1 METIKKEFTIYKF
14 NELSET
20 AKEKAIENKRDY
32 FYENNDFA
40 EWSLDDCYLLEPK
53 DKEIRDVYKKN
64 KLEYKDLLIKNNRKI
79 YFSLDRNRYIDISNA
94 MEIQSDYMFL
104 KWLGLND
111 RLIEKVTFEIG
122 KDTINIEP
130 NYFKDD
136 NITEIEQKKIDKAVI
151 KFEEHCE
158 DILTQIDEAIEYRY
172 SDESISNFLECN
184 DYNFTEDGEEY

>member
-20 AKEKAIENKRDY
+20 AKETAIENTRNN
-32 FYENNDFA
+32 FYENNNFA
-40 EWSLDDCYLLEPK
+40 EWTVDDCSLLEPK
-53 DKEIRDVYKKN
+53 DKEIREVYKKN

-79 YFSLDRNRYIDISNA
+79 YFSLDRGRYIDISQA
-94 MEIQSDYMFL
+94 MEIQSNYMFL

-136 NITEIEQKKIDKAVI
+136 NITEIEQKKIDKAVS

-158 DILTQIDEAIEYRY
+158 DILTKIDEDIEYRY
-172 SDESISNFLECN
+172 SDESISDFLECN
-184 DYNFTEDGEEY
+184 DYDFTEDGEIY